1 MLTVKLLFVRQIF
14 IRPIRIY
21 FQNVLFGG
29 SLFVTDI
36 AHSKGELSLAE
47 RFTECKVNYK
57 CRSPASLMLLAVA
70 KKQHDTFKRKPA

>member
-47 RFTECKVNYK
+47 RFTESA
-57 CRSPASLMLLAVA
+57 R
-70 KKQHDTFKRKPA
+70 